1 MSLDT
6 FSKCFLLVFFTQY
19 LPMFLYCLD
28 LYLTNKKYL
37 YLYSSTLCMYL
48 TPVRTQ
54 LDVSLLQY
62 QNGLNGG
69 KCGVCGDPWGKP
81 NPQFVAGGKY
91 ANGIITRTYKEGQV
105 RKRNYILFIWK
116 HILLRILMGNIV
128 ACFVQA
134 MCVQRIHARNYFIAY
149 S

>member
-1 MSLDT
+1 
-6 FSKCFLLVFFTQY
+6 
-19 LPMFLYCLD
+19 MFLDILD
-28 LYLTNKKYL
+28 LHAFDNRN

-48 TPVRTQ
+48 TLVHTQ
-54 LDVSLLQY
+54 LGVSLLQY

-105 RKRNYILFIWK
+105 RKRNYTFIWK
-116 HILLRILMGNIV
+116 HILPRILMGYV
-128 ACFVQA
+128 VVCFVQA
-134 MCVQRIHARNYFIAY
+134 MCVQRIHARNYL
-149 S
+149 